1 MASTASAASNSS
13 SGSSAEVD
21 PSNEVETDE
30 DAFGVPPESK
40 RFILAPTPAQLG
52 RAPLQRRQMSGGSNS
67 SSSNSNSG
75 SQHELQQN
83 NGSLQQQQAI
93 QMTTTEDEETH
104 HHPMEMNNHH
114 HTAMPSALP
123 TPTSASME
131 DYHSQISPSAAKKA
145 FFRKAKPD
153 DMDNVLRQVDFE
165 KKFKTLPQFKPEDCH
180 SPSAIT
186 ASSPRVFT
194 QNYRKKQTTT
204 HKTLTEDDQHNNLH
218 SDGSAP
224 PLSSTATPSS
234 SYVIGN
240 RFFGPDFNMEQYKE
254 MTAEMGR
261 GVGGGGGGGG
271 GAGAGAAGG
280 GDERSPRTPKTPS
293 QRSVNSA
300 EEKGHRKILE
310 QRRNLVVQ
318 LFNEHGM
325 FPSTHATNS
334 FQLAHSDIF
343 PNKQSLQLKIR
354 EVRQKSMAQQPG
366 FTPQSA
372 GPITPTDINSGG
384 QSDSHQQQHQALLQ
398 QHQQHQQQ
406 HQQHHPHSQQA
417 HRHHQQQQQQMHQQ
431 EQQQPN

>member
-1 MASTASAASNSS
+1 MQSDQQHPPPPLSGNSIAQQQTTPMEED
-13 SGSSAEVD
+13 GPDDAVD
-21 PSNEVETDE
+21 D
-30 DAFGVPPESK
+30 
-40 RFILAPTPAQLG
+40 
-52 RAPLQRRQMSGGSNS
+52 RQ
-67 SSSNSNSG
+67 SSSNGQTN
-75 SQHELQQN
+75 
-83 NGSLQQQQAI
+83 
-93 QMTTTEDEETH
+93 H
-104 HHPMEMNNHH
+104 HHPLHPQ
-114 HTAMPSALP
+114 HTSMPSALP

-180 SPSAIT
+180 SPSAIM

-204 HKTLTEDDQHNNLH
+204 HKTLVPDDDQHNNLH
-218 SDGSAP
+218 SDGSVP

-234 SYVIGN
+234 AYVIGN

-254 MTAEMGR
+254 MSAEMGR
-261 GVGGGGGGGG
+261 PGGNGGSVVVSGGQGT
-271 GAGAGAAGG
+271 
-280 GDERSPRTPKTPS
+280 DDRSPRTPKTPS

-334 FQLAHSDIF
+334 FQVGCL
-343 PNKQSLQLKIR
+343 
-354 EVRQKSMAQQPG
+354 VRC
-366 FTPQSA
+366 
-372 GPITPTDINSGG
+372 IY
-384 QSDSHQQQHQALLQ
+384 
-398 QHQQHQQQ
+398 
-406 HQQHHPHSQQA
+406 
-417 HRHHQQQQQQMHQQ
+417 
-431 EQQQPN
+431 